1 MKPSRYLKVWALILS
16 FVLSGFFYY
25 IGFNAVRMYEFRI
38 TATTC
43 LFDPILHYLAPASA
57 YLAEHKLFKDII
69 TAIDGIFI
77 DLSLVIM
84 GLVYLLTAKSISF
97 LPTTILF
104 YAVRAI
110 ANNIVIF
117 PIPDI
122 YVFEDPGIP
131 SYFVDYRRLNDLY
144 YSGHTGMFVVYIVDC
159 FQNKR
164 ARWNFLFVPFC
175 LYTVFILL
183 VEGIHY
189 TNDIIYGF
197 ASAAFLSRII
207 YRYRYDWNI
216 LYFKGVVLI
225 IRIIQGTYNFLRE
238 RICQFPKQRSR
249 DLEAPGVC
257 PSVNQSSLENVNVSA
272 YPEASRPSN

>member
-1 MKPSRYLKVWALILS
+1 MKPSRSQKAWVLILS

-25 IGFNAVRMYEFRI
+25 IGFNAVRAFQYRI
-38 TATTC
+38 TAENC
-43 LFDPILHYLAPASA
+43 LYDPILHYLAPASA

-69 TAIDGIFI
+69 TAIDGLFI
-77 DLSLVIM
+77 DFSLAVM
-84 GLVYLLTAKSISF
+84 GLVYLVTAKSISF

-104 YAVRAI
+104 YLIRAI

-122 YVFEDPGIP
+122 YVFEYPGVP

-144 YSGHTGMFVVYIVDC
+144 YSGHTGMFVIYIVDC

-175 LYTVFILL
+175 LYTIFILL

-197 ASAAFLSRII
+197 ASAALLSRIV
-207 YRYRYDWNI
+207 YRYRYNWNI
-216 LYFKGVVLI
+216 IFFKSVVLV
-225 IRIIQGTYNFLRE
+225 IRMLEGAYNFLRE
-238 RICQFPKQRSR
+238 KIGQFHKQEPK
-249 DLEAPGVC
+249 DVDGPGGL
-257 PSVNQSSLENVNVSA
+257 PGANQSSLENVNLSA
-272 YPEASRPSN
+272 APDISRPDN